1 MQPGFVAT
9 DAAPKAIGPYSQ
21 AVTYGDLIYT
31 AGQIALDPATTQIV
45 EGGITEQT
53 ERVLSNLEAVLEAAG
68 SSLAR
73 VLKTTVF
80 LQSMAD
86 FTAMNEVY
94 ARRFGSHRPARST
107 VAAAGLPRNVLVEI
121 EVVAVRKEGQRG

>member
-1 MQPGFVAT
+1 MPIDSVASP
-9 DAAPKAIGPYSQ
+9 DAPKAIGPYSQ

-31 AGQIALDPATTQIV
+31 AGQIALDPAKMEIV
-45 EGGITEQT
+45 AGGIAEQT
-53 ERVLSNLEAVLEAAG
+53 ERVLSNLEAVLKAAG
-68 SSLAR
+68 SDLSR

-80 LQSMAD
+80 LQSMSD
-86 FTAMNEVY
+86 FAAMNDVY

-121 EVVAVRKEGQRG
+121 EVVAVRARR